1 MIRVKPLA
9 NRAFAAPPASGFRLV
24 ENRVFCETDLHMRG
38 PLEQWLSKA
47 ESEFAERCWAESAPR
62 TRPWP
67 PHQGHYLD
75 TGISKLQIQRTTR
88 EQRLPIGTVPR
99 IASGSPLLA
108 DPLHLEDH
116 GHVKVSRNAFE
127 GDSPRRAIR
136 VHVCA
141 ATRMALLVED
151 RVPLTKD
158 GASTLRGSQN
168 S

>member
-1 MIRVKPLA
+1 VVVKSGIRVRGALLGGERSANSPVAPSPRPL
-9 NRAFAAPPASGFRLV
+9 
-24 ENRVFCETDLHMRG
+24 
-38 PLEQWLSKA
+38 
-47 ESEFAERCWAESAPR
+47 
-62 TRPWP
+62 
-67 PHQGHYLD
+67 LD

-99 IASGSPLLA
+99 LASGSPLLA

-158 GASTLRGSQN
+158 GASTLRGCQTISH
-168 S
+168 SES